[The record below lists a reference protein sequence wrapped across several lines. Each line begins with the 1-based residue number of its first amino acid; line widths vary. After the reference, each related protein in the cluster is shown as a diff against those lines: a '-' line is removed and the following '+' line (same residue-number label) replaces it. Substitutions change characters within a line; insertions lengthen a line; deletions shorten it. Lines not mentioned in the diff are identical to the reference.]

1 MNLSYINS
9 VYLTLKRWVLQ
20 CNKLSKCGKY
30 VQRFWVK
37 QMMYGHYI
45 HGSLSFLSLSLSPV
59 LSCLF
64 LFLLSYISWY
74 YPIYLT
80 YFEAMK
86 FALHYLYEIIFLWG
100 IPFWLCFDINI
111 AITIFFHF
119 CLSNIILTFILY
131 LCLMDQ
137 FLKMSHKHEVT

>member
-1 MNLSYINS
+1 
-9 VYLTLKRWVLQ
+9 
-20 CNKLSKCGKY
+20 
-30 VQRFWVK
+30 
-37 QMMYGHYI
+37 
-45 HGSLSFLSLSLSPV
+45 
-59 LSCLF
+59 
-64 LFLLSYISWY
+64 
-74 YPIYLT
+74 
-80 YFEAMK
+80 MK

-100 IPFWLCFDINI
+100 IPIWLCFDINI